1 MEDNDAVHFVDK
13 QLELNKKITKTLTG
27 FVSGLETQDRF
38 NKQLTEYLAGQDSRI
53 DNLTRLVVALTTF
66 VIVTLLG
73 VLIIV
78 VRINS

>member
-1 MEDNDAVHFVDK
+1 MEDKDALHFVDK

-53 DNLTRLVVALTTF
+53 DNLTRMVVALTTF
-66 VIVTLLG
+66 VVVILCG

>member
-1 MEDNDAVHFVDK
+1 MEERDALGFVEK
-13 QLELNKKITKTLTG
+13 QLELNKKVTKTMTG

-53 DNLTRLVVALTTF
+53 DNLTRMVVALTTF